1 MLVVPTVITEWN
13 FYIPLVQAREE
24 CVQHGWAR
32 TSGSIWMVPQS
43 QPSKW
48 SYLLARLVMSQGM
61 QDWVH
66 SETHQEITRPPQRAR
81 RDKETKSDPTV
92 KTFCLYLQIIL
103 ISKQP
108 GTCSQLSPQTKQF
121 KGKKKKNYSSSKR
134 FWEALDNLASGE
146 YISWPLSLGNQI
158 HLLGVGV
165 ESPLSF
171 PCQCLFLDL
180 HAWAQAEFPV
190 NNCLGGREAV

>member
-1 MLVVPTVITEWN
+1 MAELGPLGLFGWSLKASQASGPIYLPDLLCHKECKTESIQRHTRKSPGHPREPDVIRKPKVTLQSKPSA
-13 FYIPLVQAREE
+13 YICRSSWFPSSQAPALSF
-24 CVQHGWAR
+24 H
-32 TSGSIWMVPQS
+32 
-43 QPSKW
+43 
-48 SYLLARLVMSQGM
+48 LRLNNL
-61 QDWVH
+61 
-66 SETHQEITRPPQRAR
+66 R
-81 RDKETKSDPTV
+81 
-92 KTFCLYLQIIL
+92 
-103 ISKQP
+103 
-108 GTCSQLSPQTKQF
+108 
-121 KGKKKKNYSSSKR
+121 GKKKKNYSSSKR